1 MVIDGMS
8 AIREVLYGPEPTLG
22 MMESG
27 MDSIRESL
35 YGSSYGP
42 EPSMMNEGMV
52 EIRYALGM

>member
-1 MVIDGMS
+1 MYMDGMS

-27 MDSIRESL
+27 MASIRESL
-35 YGSSYGP
+35 YGSSDGP
-42 EPSMMNEGMV
+42 EPSMMDRGMS